1 MLQVMTP
8 APAPRTAFPGPVPT
22 PVDRRAARAGTVS
35 VAVGALLWACAA
47 GVGAAALLGTPVGIG
62 PLRVAGHVVTGWRGD
77 RLAGLLGLL
86 VTTVGLVVTSFATR
100 YLHGDRRSR
109 RFFVLV
115 PATVVAVLL
124 MVGATTLVGFAAGW
138 TLSELGVLGLVGL
151 HRPAPG
157 AVAAHRST
165 ARAFALGDAALWA
178 SVVVVVVTWGNLDL
192 GLAVHRL
199 PVAAGHGGAV
209 AALAV
214 LVPVAV
220 AARCA
225 LAPLS
230 RWLPAT
236 LAAPTPVSAFLHA
249 GLVNAGG
256 ILLVRLAPVT
266 GGSGIVLWPVF
277 LLGACTVLAAG
288 AAALVEPSV
297 KGTLVRST
305 SAQMGFMVAC
315 CGMGWYVAAV
325 LHLVAHGLYKSTLFL
340 GSGAAVAARSDGRLA
355 PPRATGRP
363 WVRAAAALLGP
374 ALAVGWAWTHAG
386 PVPADHQL
394 AGVAVL
400 GWMTAAWLTW
410 GWLGRLTSPGGSV
423 AVVVAMSVV
432 AGTYV
437 LAARAVGALLA
448 PSVAAVP
455 AGAVPAWVALAA
467 VAVLAAL
474 AVAVRLP
481 GPRRSA
487 LGRRAWV
494 LASGVSRPRPA
505 PVTLR
510 RAPTARGVPVPAA
523 APAPCEVAA

>member
-1 MLQVMTP
+1 MLQAMT
-8 APAPRTAFPGPVPT
+8 AAAATSRTAFPSVEPT
-22 PVDRRAARAGTVS
+22 QDDRRAMRSGTVS
-35 VAVGALLWACAA
+35 VAVGALLWA
-47 GVGAAALLGTPVGIG
+47 GAAAVCAAALAGSPVGVG
-62 PLRVAGHVVTGWRGD
+62 PLRLAGHAVSGWRGD
-77 RLAGLLGLL
+77 RLAALLGLL

-100 YLHGDRRSR
+100 YLTGDRRAR
-109 RFFVLV
+109 RFVVLV
-115 PATVVAVLL
+115 PATVAAVLV
-124 MVGATTLVGFAAGW
+124 MVGATTILGFAVGW

-151 HRPAPG
+151 HRPG
-157 AVAAHRST
+157 RDAVAAHRTT

-178 SVVVVVVTWGNLDL
+178 SVVVVVSTWGNLDL
-192 GLAVHRL
+192 GEAVRRP

-214 LVPVAV
+214 LLPVAV

-266 GGSGIVLWPVF
+266 GGSGVVLWPVF
-277 LLGACTVLAAG
+277 LLGAATVLTAG

-315 CGMGWYVAAV
+315 CGLGWYVAAL

-340 GSGAAVAARSDGRLA
+340 GSGAAVAGRTDGRLA
-355 PPRATGRP
+355 PPRAEGRQ
-363 WVRAAAALLGP
+363 WARACASLLGP
-374 ALAVGWAWTHAG
+374 ALAVAWAWTHAG
-386 PVPADHQL
+386 PAPGHHQL
-394 AGVAVL
+394 AGVALL
-400 GWMTAAWLTW
+400 GWATAAWLTW
-410 GWLGRLTSPGGSV
+410 GWLGRLTSPGWSV
-423 AVVVAMSVV
+423 AVV
-432 AGTYV
+432 AGVSAGVGAYV
-437 LAARAVGALLA
+437 LAARWVGSLLA

-455 AGAVPAWVALAA
+455 ADAVPPWVGLAG
-467 VAVLAAL
+467 VAVLAVL
-474 AVAVRLP
+474 AVAVRR
-481 GPRRSA
+481 PRVRHSA

-494 LASGVSRPRPA
+494 LAAGVSRPRPV
-505 PVTLR
+505 PVIR
-510 RAPTARGVPVPAA
+510 RLVPASPGVPDLVPASW
-523 APAPCEVAA
+523 EVAA